1 MEQFTALKRK
11 ALEKYFSRMNDQQ
24 RKAVFKIKGPL
35 LILAGAGSGKTTV
48 LVNRIANMIYFGNAY
63 NTEQTYGTPSE
74 QDIQFLKDYIDGKT
88 NDASTLADIV
98 AYDCIKP
105 WSILAITFT
114 NKAAGELKGI
124 EEFKAVPNGHSIE
137 VRVYRRRL
145 STPPAQ
151 GYSGVNVT
159 SLDFQAVSPFMILTI
174 LRGL

>member
-1 MEQFTALKRK
+1 
-11 ALEKYFSRMNDQQ
+11 MNDQQ

-98 AYDCIKP
+98 AYDC
-105 WSILAITFT
+105 STGVLLLFVSVFSTYEA
-114 NKAAGELKGI
+114 L
-124 EEFKAVPNGHSIE
+124 
-137 VRVYRRRL
+137 VY
-145 STPPAQ
+145 P
-151 GYSGVNVT
+151 YS
-159 SLDFQAVSPFMILTI
+159 
-174 LRGL
+174 